1 MTDHKSAQNSHH
13 IIPLWIYLS
22 VAVIL
27 LIMTGVTI
35 VAAQVDFNHLTGFA
49 SMNFVIA
56 MIIASFKASLVALVF
71 MHLWFDNKFYLFALL
86 SGIGCLM
93 IFIALTMSDTQF
105 RGQVNPVE
113 KSPIVHQVPGDKF
126 EAKSTKHEDTP
137 SSRTH

>member
-1 MTDHKSAQNSHH
+1 MTDHKPAPNNHH

-22 VAVIL
+22 VAAIL

-35 VAAQVDFNHLTGFA
+35 VAAQFDFNHLTGFE

-56 MIIASFKASLVALVF
+56 MVIASFKASLVALIF

-105 RGQVNPVE
+105 RGRVNPVE
-113 KSPIVHQVPGDKF
+113 KGPIVHQVPGDKF
-126 EAKSTKHEDTP
+126 EAKSTQHEDHP